1 MDDASEEEQEEL
13 FPESGDK
20 SAPANRE
27 SKKDREDKL
36 KQMMED
42 EDADG
47 MFPSFCEASH
57 KLLIEI

>member
-1 MDDASEEEQEEL
+1 LDDASEEEQEEL

-20 SAPANRE
+20 SVPANRE

-47 MFPSFCEASH
+47 MFPSFSEASH
-57 KLLIEI
+57 KLLIEV